1 MTHPEDDSSGVTRC
15 FRRDP
20 WEFWEF
26 VYQVIPGNVPE
37 CEVQVFPGFCIV
49 CLKFV
54 EFPGCRIQVISGFYG
69 DLSIC
74 VALARTGET
83 ARSKVWDPL
92 HNIPPPLKIAW
103 SL

>member
-1 MTHPEDDSSGVTRC
+1 M
-15 FRRDP
+15 RRDP

-26 VYQVIPGNVPE
+26 VHRVIPGNAPE

-83 ARSKVWDPL
+83 ARSKVWNPL
-92 HNIPPPLKIAW
+92 RNIPPPLKIAW
-103 SL
+103 SLLSRQVSHV

>member
-1 MTHPEDDSSGVTRC
+1 MSRDVFDVTRGSSGSSWVM
-15 FRRDP
+15 
-20 WEFWEF
+20 
-26 VYQVIPGNVPE
+26 VYRGIPGNVPE
-37 CEVQVFPGFCIV
+37 CKVQVFPGFCVV

-83 ARSKVWDPL
+83 ARSKVWNPL
-92 HNIPPPLKIAW
+92 HNNISSQTLTDFLA
-103 SL
+103 